1 MDTCNC
7 ENCPHRVR
15 VAALLA
21 YLETSRQ
28 YVDKLEEYQKQLE
41 RLNATLSPKFNEG
54 LKKLKH

>member
-7 ENCPHRVR
+7 ENGPHQAR

-41 RLNATLSPKFNEG
+41 RLNATLCPQFSEG
-54 LKKLKH
+54 LKKLKR